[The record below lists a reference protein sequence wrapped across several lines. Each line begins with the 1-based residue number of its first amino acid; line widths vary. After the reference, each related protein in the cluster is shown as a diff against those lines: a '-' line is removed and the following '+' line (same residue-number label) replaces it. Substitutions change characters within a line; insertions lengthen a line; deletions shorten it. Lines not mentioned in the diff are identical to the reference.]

1 LGQAR
6 AGDGLRRRQS
16 GRELERRRR
25 AHLPRHGARHAGLHG
40 PRAGRG
46 RPHCRSPRRPV
57 CRRGARLRAARRP
70 DAVRRAVAPGHARG
84 PGDGHPGPRHPA
96 PRQRTARARGP
107 DHALPRQAPGRSP
120 PERGRAARPA
130 RSDGHADGRHAARA
144 DDGLVRY
151 GGRPAA
157 VAPRARRRVVRSRRR
172 RRAGPRAPAGTAAR
186 PAGLG
191 VRGRGGTRG
200 RGPPRRAVDGR
211 DRAAPG
217 AGAHQRSVGGRR
229 GRAPLVHV
237 APDVAL
243 ARELAGRG
251 GAKAVVHGQIAAVGR
266 GYVLSAELVSAPDG
280 ATLVALRE
288 DAKDDGAIIAAVDRL
303 SARLRERI
311 GESLRAIRASEP
323 LEQVTTGS
331 LEALRKYS
339 QALKANDAG
348 QFARAVSLLEEAI
361 SLDSTFAIAYRKL
374 AEAART
380 VESFAGK
387 APQNP
392 LAFYLRAGLAGA
404 RRDFDSAEAIVRAEA
419 QLVPDPALQEQTAY
433 VLAHLSLVRG
443 RLADAE
449 RHAQTA
455 LDLSE
460 QRGLPGSSVGYAV
473 MLSMIELHYRN
484 APDAARRLVEEALR
498 RHPLASI

>member
-1 LGQAR
+1 MGK
-6 AGDGLRRRQS
+6 
-16 GRELERRRR
+16 
-25 AHLPRHGARHAGLHG
+25 
-40 PRAGRG
+40 
-46 RPHCRSPRRPV
+46 RP
-57 CRRGARLRAARRP
+57 GM
-70 DAVRRAVAPGHARG
+70 
-84 PGDGHPGPRHPA
+84 
-96 PRQRTARARGP
+96 
-107 DHALPRQAPGRSP
+107 AL
-120 PERGRAARPA
+120 
-130 RSDGHADGRHAARA
+130 
-144 DDGLVRY
+144 
-151 GGRPAA
+151 
-157 VAPRARRRVVRSRRR
+157 
-172 RRAGPRAPAGTAAR
+172 
-186 PAGLG
+186 
-191 VRGRGGTRG
+191 
-200 RGPPRRAVDGR
+200 
-211 DRAAPG
+211 
-217 AGAHQRSVGGRR
+217 
-229 GRAPLVHV
+229 
-237 APDVAL
+237 DVAL
-243 ARELAGRG
+243 ARELAERE

-348 QFARAVSLLEEAI
+348 QFARAVSLVEEVI
-361 SLDSTFAIAYRKL
+361 SLDTTFAMAYRKLAVVLTNTDAAPSRIAEAAAKAFRHRDRLTPLERYLAEGFYYYRTEFDLSKVESAYRSALELDPENYVALNNLALALSTTRRFAEAESLTLRGIAVVPNATLYVNATQAQIAQGKL

-449 RHAQTA
+449 RHAAAAAVA
-455 LDLSE
+455 LAEGRVQDAISGYRAWYADDNCAVCGLFELGRAYERAGERDSALAVYERAVTTPGLVRLFEEAATLGPTYKRLGELYEERGQLDKARDYYGRFVDLWKNAD
-460 QRGLPGSSVGYAV
+460 P
-473 MLSMIELHYRN
+473 ELQPMVR
-484 APDAARRLVEEALR
+484 DVKRRLARLTAEGAK
-498 RHPLASI
+498 